1 MITNSADGYDDMRGE
16 GFVEGA
22 FEKGDHGGRV
32 GGKGAGRKVKGD
44 GNQGTDGRYKSQ
56 RSQASH
62 WRALALLLALALFS
76 HAGETANE
84 NLWRV
89 WLEPKS
95 SHAPVTLPIAGAER
109 TELCAGFMEEEGPRA
124 MTREELAGMGIE
136 MARFA
141 ARARESA
148 QADLAG
154 LKPRYVRNRKKV
166 IEYAELHSERP
177 VVAGAV
183 LAPKFLALFRETLG
197 EKVLVVVPNR
207 FTAYVFPA
215 LAGNH
220 ADYAPMVLEALRA
233 TAWPVSVELLEIS
246 SDGVRCVGRYV
257 EP

>member
-1 MITNSADGYDDMRGE
+1 MITDAVNGDDDVGGE

-22 FEKGDHGGRV
+22 FEKGDHAGRV
-32 GGKGAGRKVKGD
+32 GGKGERRKAKGD
-44 GNQGTDGRYKSQ
+44 GNQRTDGGGKSH

-62 WRALALLLALALFS
+62 WRALAALLALTLFS
-76 HAGETANE
+76 HAGVTANE
-84 NLWRV
+84 NGWRV

-95 SHAPVTLPIAGAER
+95 NRAPVTLPIAGAER

-141 ARARESA
+141 ARARENA
-148 QADLAG
+148 GADLAG
-154 LKPRYVRNRKKV
+154 LKPRYVRSRKKV
-166 IEYAELHSERP
+166 IEYAELRSERP

-233 TAWPVSVELLEIS
+233 TAWPVSVEVLEVS
-246 SDGVRCVGRYV
+246 SEGVRCVGRYK

>member
-1 MITNSADGYDDMRGE
+1 MITNAVNGDDDVGGE
-16 GFVEGA
+16 GFVEGT

-32 GGKGAGRKVKGD
+32 GGKGERRKAKGD
-44 GNQGTDGRYKSQ
+44 GREGKDMSHRSHKSYG
-56 RSQASH
+56 AV
-62 WRALALLLALALFS
+62 LLLLALALFS

-84 NLWRV
+84 NGWRV

-109 TELCAGFMEEEGPRA
+109 TELCAGFLEEEGPRP

-141 ARARESA
+141 ARARENA
-148 QADLAG
+148 QGDLAG

-183 LAPKFLALFRETLG
+183 LAPKFLALFRDTLG

-207 FTAYVFPA
+207 FTAFVFPA

-220 ADYAPMVLEALRA
+220 GDYAPMVLAALRA
-233 TAWPVSVELLEIS
+233 TAWPVSVEVLEIS
-246 SDGVRCVGRYV
+246 SEGVRCVGRYK

>member
-1 MITNSADGYDDMRGE
+1 MITNTADGYDDMRGE

-22 FEKGDHGGRV
+22 FEKGDHGGRMR
-32 GGKGAGRKVKGD
+32 GKSARRKAKGAV
-44 GNQGTDGRYKSQ
+44 GTALRAVPA
-56 RSQASH
+56 RLR
-62 WRALALLLALALFS
+62 RALAPVLLVMALTLFA

-84 NLWRV
+84 NGWRI

-95 SHAPVTLPIAGAER
+95 AHASVTLPIAGAER
-109 TELCAGFMEEEGPRA
+109 TELCAGFIEEEGPRA

-141 ARARESA
+141 ARARENA
-148 QADLAG
+148 AADLAG

-166 IEYAELHSERP
+166 IEYAELHSGRP

-183 LAPKFLALFRETLG
+183 LAPKFLALFRDTLG

-207 FTAYVFPA
+207 FTAFVFPA

-220 ADYAPMVLEALRA
+220 ADYAPMVLEAQRA

-246 SDGVRCVGRYV
+246 SEGVRCVGRYA